1 MKPSVDLAELDTI
14 AVGRGLSQIAD
25 RAGDVVVD
33 AFFERREEVELPPE
47 GEAPGPRSWC
57 EEGLAVRLLRRG
69 RTWLAARDAID
80 AGSFQGAVRQ
90 VARALPA
97 TTYPAPRF
105 RAVRPAPALEAPEVL
120 AFPAAVQRQLERRY
134 VGLPLRL
141 TVRRHQRWTRVIG
154 SSLAA
159 DPQEERFYSCVAEL
173 PWARHGSVL
182 ERLDERAAAEV
193 VTALMGLY
201 RAREASAVE
210 PGPATVVLAPAAA
223 AVLLHEAVAHALETD
238 TLALSGRPE
247 AALGVRIGPPALCV
261 LDDPSALPEA
271 IRRTADD
278 EGMPVVRRWL
288 VREGAVEQPLA
299 DRFAAAS
306 SSRLTPGAGRRGS
319 RHQPPVPRSGHLEL
333 LPGEAGLEEL
343 LGEAEEGLYVALAT
357 RGRLDPLRGDF
368 SLEIPFARRLRD
380 GVTGDFVAPFR
391 LTGRVAELLDSVAGV
406 GAEARFAGAG
416 WCAKGGQRMPVW
428 ATVPALLLDGVT
440 IS

>member
-1 MKPSVDLAELDTI
+1 MKSSVDLAELNTI

-25 RAGDVVVD
+25 RQGDVVD
-33 AFFERREEVELPPE
+33 AFFERREDVELPPE
-47 GEAPGPRSWC
+47 DEAPGLRSWR

-69 RTWLAARDAID
+69 RTWLASRDAID
-80 AGSFQGAVRQ
+80 AGAFQGAVRQ

-97 TTYPAPRF
+97 ATYPAPRF
-105 RAVRPAPALEAPEVL
+105 RAGRPAVAIEAPEVL
-120 AFPAAVQRQLERRY
+120 AYPAAVERLLERRY

-173 PWARHGSVL
+173 PWARHGAL
-182 ERLDERAAAEV
+182 FERLDGQAAAELV
-193 VTALMGLY
+193 ESLMGLY
-201 RAREASAVE
+201 RARQAPAAE
-210 PGPATVVLAPAAA
+210 PGRVTVVLAPQAA

-238 TLALSGRPE
+238 TLALGGRPE
-247 AALGVRIGPPALCV
+247 AALGVRVGPPSLGV
-261 LDDPSALPEA
+261 LDDPSALPQA

-278 EGMPVVRRWL
+278 EGMPIVRRWL

-306 SSRLTPGAGRRGS
+306 SSRLTPGAGRRGN
-319 RHQPPVPRSGHLEL
+319 RHQPPVPRSGHLEMV
-333 LPGEAGLEEL
+333 PGEAGFEEL
-343 LGEAEEGLYVALAT
+343 LDTAEGGLYVPFAA

-368 SLEIPFARRLRD
+368 SLQVPFGRRVQ
-380 GVTGDFVAPFR
+380 GGEMGDFVAPFR
-391 LTGRVAELLDSVAGV
+391 LAGRVAELLDAVAGV
-406 GAEARFAGAG
+406 GSTTQFAGAG
-416 WCAKGGQRMPVW
+416 WCAKGGQKMPVW
-428 ATVPALLLDGVT
+428 ATVPALLLEGVA

>member
-1 MKPSVDLAELDTI
+1 MNPLVDFAELDTV

-25 RAGDVVVD
+25 RPGDVVD

-47 GEAPGPRSWC
+47 GEMLGLRSWR
-57 EEGLAVRLLRRG
+57 EEGLAVRLQRRG

-80 AGSFQGAVRQ
+80 ADSFQGAVRQ

-105 RAVRPAPALEAPEVL
+105 RAGSRQSTLEAAEIL

-141 TVRRHQRWTRVIG
+141 TVRRHERFSRVIG

-193 VTALMGLY
+193 VAALMGLY
-201 RAREASAVE
+201 RARKMPAVD
-210 PGPATVVLAPAAA
+210 PGRAVVVLAPAAT

-247 AALGVRIGPPALCV
+247 AALGVRIGPPSLGV
-261 LDDPSALPEA
+261 LDDPSALPES

-306 SSRLTPGAGRRGS
+306 SRRLTPGAGRRGS
-319 RHQPPVPRSGHLEL
+319 RHQPPVPRSSHLEL
-333 LPGEAGLEEL
+333 VPGEAALDEL
-343 LGEAEEGLYVALAT
+343 LGEAEGGLYVPLAT

-368 SLEIPFARRLRD
+368 SLQIPFARRVRD
-380 GVTGDFVAPFR
+380 GVASEFVAPFR
-391 LTGRVAELLDSVAGV
+391 LTGRVAELLDAVAGI

-416 WCAKGGQRMPVW
+416 WCAKGGQKMPVW
-428 ATVPALLLDGVT
+428 ATVPALLMDRVA

>member
-1 MKPSVDLAELDTI
+1 MKPSVDLAELDTV

-25 RAGDVVVD
+25 RPGDVAD
-33 AFFERREEVELPPE
+33 AFFERREELELPPA
-47 GEAPGPRSWC
+47 GLAPGLRCWR

-69 RTWLAARDAID
+69 RTWLASRDAID
-80 AGSFQGAVRQ
+80 GGAFKEAVRQ

-97 TTYPAPRF
+97 ATYPAPRF
-105 RAVRPAPALEAPEVL
+105 RAAPPAEPIEAPELL
-120 AFPAAVQRQLERRY
+120 AFPGLVERLLERRY

-141 TVRRHQRWTRVIG
+141 TVRRHRRWARVIG

-159 DPQEERFYSCVAEL
+159 DAQHELFYSCAADL
-173 PWARHGSVL
+173 PWARHGAVFQQL
-182 ERLDERAAAEV
+182 GETAAEELV
-193 VTALMGLY
+193 DGLMGLY
-201 RAREASAVE
+201 RARRAAPPEA
-210 PGPATVVLAPAAA
+210 GRGTVLLAPAAT

-238 TLALSGRPE
+238 TLALGGRPE
-247 AALGVRIGPPALCV
+247 AALGVRIGPPSLGV
-261 LDDPSALPEA
+261 LDDPSSLPEG
-271 IRRTADD
+271 IRRSSDD

-319 RHQPPVPRSGHLEL
+319 RHQPPVPRSSHLEMV
-333 LPGEAGLEEL
+333 PGEAARDEL
-343 LGEAEEGLYVALAT
+343 LEAAEGGLYVPLAA

-368 SLEIPFARRLRD
+368 SLSLPFARRVRD
-380 GVTGDFVAPFR
+380 GEPADFVGPLR
-391 LTGRVAELLDSVAGV
+391 LAGRVAELLDAVAGI

-416 WCAKGGQRMPVW
+416 WCAKAGQKMPVW
-428 ATVPALLLDGVT
+428 ATAPALLLEGVA

>member
-1 MKPSVDLAELDTI
+1 MRRSVDLAELDTI

-25 RAGDVVVD
+25 RPDDVAD

-47 GEAPGPRSWC
+47 GETPGPRCWR

-69 RTWLAARDAID
+69 RTWLASRDAID
-80 AGSFQGAVRQ
+80 GDAFQGAVRQ

-97 TTYPAPRF
+97 ATYPPPRF
-105 RAVRPAPALEAPEVL
+105 AAGRPAAAVEAPEVL
-120 AFPAAVQRQLERRY
+120 AYPAAVLRSLERRY

-141 TVRRHQRWTRVIG
+141 TVRRHHRWTRVIG
-154 SSLAA
+154 SRLAA
-159 DPQEERFYSCVAEL
+159 DPQEERYYSCVAEL
-173 PWARHGSVL
+173 PWARHGAVL
-182 ERLDERAAAEV
+182 ERLDEAAAAEMV
-193 VTALMGLY
+193 ESLMGLY
-201 RAREASAVE
+201 RARDAAAAEA
-210 PGPATVVLAPAAA
+210 GRATVLLAPPAA

-238 TLALSGRPE
+238 TLALGGRPE
-247 AALGVRIGPPALCV
+247 AALGVRIGPASLGV
-261 LDDPSALPEA
+261 LDDPSVLPAA

-319 RHQPPVPRSGHLEL
+319 RHQPPVPRSGHLEME
-333 LPGEAGLEEL
+333 PGDASLDEL
-343 LGEAEEGLYVALAT
+343 LEAAEGGLYVPFAA

-368 SLEIPFARRLRD
+368 TLQIPFARRVEA
-380 GVTGDFVAPFR
+380 GAPGEFVAPFR
-391 LTGRVAELLDSVAGV
+391 LVGRVAELLDAVVGI
-406 GAEARFAGAG
+406 GAESRFAGAG
-416 WCAKGGQRMPVW
+416 WCAKGGQKMPVW
-428 ATVPALLLDGVT
+428 ATVPALLLEEVR